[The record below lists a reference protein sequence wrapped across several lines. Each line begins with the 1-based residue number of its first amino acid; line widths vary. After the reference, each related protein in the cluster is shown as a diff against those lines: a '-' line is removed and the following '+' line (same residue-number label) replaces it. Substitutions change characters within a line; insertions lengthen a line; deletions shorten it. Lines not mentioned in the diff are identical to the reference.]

1 MVSTAEVLEAL
12 KGIDLPKSKAE
23 LIKYAQS
30 RNASK
35 DVIDILNRLPDQQF
49 GNAADITH
57 AVGEAE

>member
-1 MVSTAEVLEAL
+1 MVSTAEVLEAI
-12 KGIDLPKSKAE
+12 KGIDLPKSKAD

-35 DVIDILNRLPDQQF
+35 DVIDILNKIPDQEF

-57 AVGEAE
+57 AVGEVE

>member
-1 MVSTAEVLEAL
+1 MVSTAEVLEAI
-12 KGIDLPKSKAE
+12 KGIDLPKNKAD

-35 DVIDILNRLPDQQF
+35 DVLDILNKLPDQEF

-57 AVGEAE
+57 AVGEVE

>member
-1 MVSTAEVLEAL
+1 MVSTAEVLEAI
-12 KGIDLPKSKAE
+12 KGIDLPKNKAD

-35 DVIDILNRLPDQQF
+35 DVIDILNKLPDQEF

-57 AVGEAE
+57 AVGEVE